1 MRKRRTGERG
11 VLLVV
16 TWLVTGDVK
25 FRMQVSMPGAGRFI
39 TGSSEGRTGLQTP
52 FLSLLS

>member
-1 MRKRRTGERG
+1 MKKRRTGERG

-25 FRMQVSMPGAGRFI
+25 FSMQVSTPGARRFI
-39 TGSSEGRTGLQTP
+39 TGSSEGRTGLQTA
-52 FLSLLS
+52 FLSL